1 MVKTKEY
8 REGKTTFLSADL
20 DHYSDN
26 DKQPSSSLPVFY
38 NPRMTTN
45 RDLSI
50 LFLDA
55 FNKQYPVER
64 FCEPLCGSGI
74 RSLRYLN
81 EGTGEYRGVLN
92 DINPIASKLAEE
104 NLERLNLRERAQVF
118 KEDAKLVLLSESQ
131 ERRFEYVDID
141 PFGSP
146 APFINGAIQS
156 LTSKNGLL
164 ALTATDMPVLC
175 GVFPRVALRKYG
187 GLSMKAPFLHE
198 IAIRLLIGSTY
209 TIAGMNDCA
218 IRPLVSLSA
227 DHYVRIWVK
236 VDAERKTTNQQAE
249 KIGFIYYC
257 QKCMKGWKQTL
268 IKPDKPDEC
277 PNCGKKGKK
286 AGPLWIG
293 ELFDTEFMR
302 ASNNLLDVNGYEFS
316 KKTLKTLDF
325 MIEEMELT
333 NHLYVDIHKL
343 CDLHNYRPPPT
354 EDIMKELRDTG
365 YAVARTHIQPTAIRT
380 DAETEKVAELIKRV
394 NRKRI

>member
-8 REGKTTFLSADL
+8 HEGKTTFLSADL

-55 FNKQYPVER
+55 FNEQYPVKR
-64 FCEPLCGSGI
+64 FCEPLCGSGV

-81 EGTGEYRGVLN
+81 EGSGEYQGILN
-92 DINPIASKLAEE
+92 DINPKATDIAKE
-104 NLERLNLRERAQVF
+104 NLKRLKLQDRAEVF
-118 KEDAKLVLLSESQ
+118 TEDAKLVLLSESRD
-131 ERRFEYVDID
+131 RRLDYVDID

-146 APFINGAIQS
+146 APFITGAIQA

-175 GVFPRVALRKYG
+175 GIFPRVALRKYG

-209 TIAGMNDCA
+209 TVAGMNDYA

-227 DHYVRIWVK
+227 DHYVRIWLK
-236 VDAERKTTNQQAE
+236 VDAERKTTNKQAE
-249 KIGFIYYC
+249 KMGFIYYC
-257 QKCMKGWKQTL
+257 HKCMKGWKQSL
-268 IKPDKPDEC
+268 INPKTSDTC

-293 ELFDTEFMR
+293 ELFDVDIIGAAKR
-302 ASNNLLDVNGYEFS
+302 ILDKNEYEFAKKS
-316 KKTLKTLDF
+316 IKTLEL
-325 MIEEMELT
+325 MSEEIELMD
-333 NHLYVDIHKL
+333 HLYVDIHKL
-343 CDLHNYRPPPT
+343 CDLHNYRLPRT
-354 EDIMKELRDTG
+354 DDIMKAMRDEG
-365 YAVARTHIQPTAIRT
+365 YSVSRTHIQPTALRT
-380 DAETEKVAELIKRV
+380 DAETEKIAEIIEKL
-394 NRKRI
+394 NRKRN